1 MKIDEETY
9 KEIAELIRSD
19 ENSVG
24 IDAKTHVYIIHKL
37 NQIEKRLEALE
48 KGSKSR
54 SRAASV
60 GSSLAPLGEKASRY
74 RASAFGWTGQST
86 RHSYIIRA

>member
-24 IDAKTHVYIIHKL
+24 IDAK
-37 NQIEKRLEALE
+37 NARLHYPQA
-48 KGSKSR
+48 
-54 SRAASV
+54 
-60 GSSLAPLGEKASRY
+60 
-74 RASAFGWTGQST
+74 
-86 RHSYIIRA
+86 